1 MIRTNLYVLILIS
14 FHLLP
19 FTEFVHLMVRLCAR
33 HVYPPSPQGRGI
45 AGFFLLLNFQSPAK
59 SPALRGQI
67 CGKIPAKCPRPLVD
81 NNDYQ
86 QMT

>member
-19 FTEFVHLMVRLCAR
+19 FTEVVHLIVRLCAS
-33 HVYPPSPQGRGI
+33 HLYPPPPQGRGI
-45 AGFFLLLNFQSPAK
+45 AGLIYFSIFKALLK

>member
-19 FTEFVHLMVRLCAR
+19 FTEFVHLMIRLCAS
-33 HVYPPSPQGRGI
+33 HLYPAPPQGRGI
-45 AGFFLLLNFQSPAK
+45 AVFLLLNFQSSAK

-81 NNDYQ
+81 NNDH
-86 QMT
+86 

>member
-19 FTEFVHLMVRLCAR
+19 FTEVVPLMVRLCAS
-33 HVYPPSPQGRGI
+33 HLYPPPPRAGEKRG
-45 AGFFLLLNFQSPAK
+45 FLLFNFQSPAK

-67 CGKIPAKCPRPLVD
+67 CGKIPANCPRPRG
-81 NNDYQ
+81 
-86 QMT
+86 